1 VGPRQGLNVSSLIAF
16 VDDPARER
24 LETTL
29 ADAVLHVRLRNPARR
44 NALDDGSVRAFNDIL
59 ESAQNDEAVRAVLI
73 SGEGDD
79 FCSGFDIVGRNA
91 AGGERPRVGA
101 IQRRLPSQAHRLI
114 PALCGLQVPVVCA
127 VAGYAVGIG
136 FQIALASDFVVA
148 DPTAMFWQPFV
159 ARGMTPDSGASWLT
173 TRAVGPLR
181 ARQLLLLGRRL
192 DAATA
197 EQWGVVHEIAPEGAA
212 VSRATALA
220 AELADGPTV
229 ALGLT
234 KALINSAAETP
245 LQAHLADEAMALEM
259 SSRSPDF
266 REGLSAFVGKRPPTF
281 TGR

>member
-1 VGPRQGLNVSSLIAF
+1 

-44 NALDDGSVRAFNDIL
+44 NALDDGSVRAFNDLL
-59 ESAQNDEAVRAVLI
+59 ESAQNDESVRAVLI

-114 PALCGLQVPVVCA
+114 PQLCALQVPVVCA
-127 VAGYAVGIG
+127 VTGYAVGIG

-148 DPTAMFWQPFV
+148 DATATFWQPFV
-159 ARGMTPDSGASWLT
+159 ARGMTPDSGATWLT
-173 TRAVGPLR
+173 ARAVGPLR

-192 DAATA
+192 DAPTA
-197 EQWGVVHEIAPEGAA
+197 EQWGIVHQVVPEGEALG
-212 VSRATALA
+212 RATALA
-220 AELADGPTV
+220 AELAQGPTV

-234 KALINSAAETP
+234 KALINSAAEAS
-245 LQAHLADEAMALEM
+245 LQTQLAEEAMALEVA
-259 SSRSPDF
+259 SRSSDF
-266 REGLSAFVGKRPPTF
+266 REGLSAFVAKRPPSF